1 MIVMKIFLVED
12 NRAIASSLVY
22 TLEHEGYSVTHCDTY
37 QKALNSSGNEYDL
50 MIFDITLPDGSG
62 FELYKEISR
71 FNPAPVIFLTAI
83 DDENSILNG
92 FDLGCEDYITKPFS
106 TRELLARIKRTLR
119 RNGTGEKLV
128 RTGNIALD
136 PEKNIVY
143 KDSSPVELTALE
155 YRIFSML
162 MQNLGK
168 TVSRDIILERIWDI
182 SGNYVNDNTLTVYI
196 KRIRQKLDT
205 DLLKT
210 VKGIGYRLEER

>member
-1 MIVMKIFLVED
+1 MKIFLVED
-12 NRAIASSLVY
+12 NKAIAMSLVY

-37 QKALNSSGNEYDL
+37 EKALNCSGGEYDL
-50 MIFDITLPDGSG
+50 MIFDVTLPDGNG
-62 FELYKEISR
+62 FELYKEVRR
-71 FNPAPVIFLTAI
+71 FNEAPVIFLTAI
-83 DDENSILNG
+83 DDENSIING

-106 TRELLARIKRTLR
+106 TRELLARIRRTLR
-119 RNGTGEKLV
+119 RNTIKDNLL

-136 PEKNIVY
+136 TDKNIVY
-143 KDSSPVELTALE
+143 KDNAPVELTALE

-168 TVSRDIILERIWDI
+168 TVTRDIILERIWDI

-196 KRIRQKLDT
+196 KRIRQKLNT

-210 VKGIGYRLEER
+210 VKGIGYRLEEA